1 MPLDDNNNMPILC
14 FKQPILKQFHWNILL
29 RLYPRVVRD
38 TFYAKTILISS
49 YNPSLIIIIIIA
61 LIIQLASNQM
71 VLLIVSLTTTLLSPR
86 VSCTSDVNRM
96 KRMACTP
103 MDSDLIM
110 SHYMG
115 VWYLSHM
122 R

>member
-1 MPLDDNNNMPILC
+1 MTIIDCLYFM
-14 FKQPILKQFHWNILL
+14 LL
-29 RLYPRVVRD
+29 TAYLEAVSLEYIAKVVPRVVRD

-71 VLLIVSLTTTLLSPR
+71 VLLIVSLTTIHLSPC
-86 VSCTSDVNRM
+86 VSCTNDVNKM
-96 KRMACTP
+96 KRIACMPMA
-103 MDSDLIM
+103 SDLII
-110 SHYMG
+110 SQYMG